1 MQQLEIDELN
11 SQDILQSLN
20 GLLDGELSKEDWGE
34 HMLEFDNGVGVGTI
48 TSIDFD
54 WGVSLF
60 DYDVQFVEDV
70 ELSFAIKDLTPI
82 IFFFIS
88 EGSLEFCCDE
98 DGEFLTLDQYQN
110 VIIANKKYSKN
121 TLKFPAGVQVKVN
134 FIQII
139 KKNYL
144 KKKHHNLDYLQQMLL
159 PVVKDDNT
167 TFVYY
172 HLGNYSLRIADEI
185 KKLKENHEGGIIR
198 TLSLEGQLNLILALQ
213 LMEHRNYLNKVEL
226 PENISLDDMKRI
238 YKLSEFIEENISEP
252 LTVGQLATEAGLSSK
267 KLQMGFK
274 VLYNNSVNVHIRRRK
289 LEVAMEHL
297 KKTDLTISEI
307 VYSIGFK
314 SRSYFSK
321 IFHER
326 YGILPTEYRKKL
338 KMKSKEST
346 YESRGSLKM

>member
-1 MQQLEIDELN
+1 MRILEIDELK
-11 SQDILQSLN
+11 SDAILEKLN
-20 GLLDGELSKEDWGE
+20 GFLEGDLSNEDWGE
-34 HMLEFDNGVGVGTI
+34 QILHFENGIGSGSVR
-48 TSIDFD
+48 SIDFD
-54 WGVSLF
+54 WGVSLI
-60 DYDVQFVEDV
+60 DYDVCFTEDV
-70 ELSFAIKDLTPI
+70 SLVFSIKDLTPI

-98 DGEFLTLDQYQN
+98 DGEFLTLNQYQN
-110 VIIANKKYSKN
+110 VIISNKENSAN
-121 TLKFPAGVQVKVN
+121 TLKFPAGVRIKVN

-172 HLGNYSLRIADEI
+172 HLGNYSLRIADAI

-238 YKLSEFIEENISEP
+238 YKLSEFIENNISEP
-252 LTVGQLATEAGLSSK
+252 LTVAQLATEAGLSSK
-267 KLQMGFK
+267 KLQTGFQ
-274 VLYNNSVNVHIRRRK
+274 VLYSNSVNVHIRLRK
-289 LEVAMEHL
+289 LEVAMEQLRH
-297 KKTDLTISEI
+297 TDLTISEI

-321 IFHER
+321 IFQER
-326 YGILPTEYRKKL
+326 YGILPTDYRKKL
-338 KMKSKEST
+338 KT
-346 YESRGSLKM
+346 RGGVS